1 MSSGL
6 NEDFLDC
13 IVRLEE
19 THIQQ
24 GFDEGYE
31 KGLVSGRED
40 ARHLGLKLG
49 FETGELIGFYK
60 GCSFLWNS
68 ALRVDPTRFSPQLH
82 KHLNDFHVL
91 LVKFPLLDP
100 EDEAKDRIKDHLR
113 VKFNIICAS
122 LGVSKKQ
129 LEWSEEML
137 REMLGCCKVYISEAR
152 NKTALEAIERA
163 VKPFPPAAIVN
174 KFEDAAYGRVG
185 YTVVSSLAT
194 GSSSSLKN
202 AVFAMVKTA
211 LDTINLELHSGS
223 HPRLGVVDHIC
234 FHPLSQT
241 SIEQVSS
248 VANSLAMDIGST
260 LRVPTYLYGAA
271 DKEQCTLD
279 SIRRK
284 LGYFKANREGHEW
297 AGGLELEM
305 VPVKPDAGPQE
316 VSKAKGVVAVGA
328 CGWVSNYNVPVMSNN
343 LKAVRRL
350 SRKTSERG
358 GGLASVQ
365 TMALVHGEGVIEVAC
380 NLLNPSQV
388 GGDEVQGLIER
399 LGREEGLLVGK
410 WYYTDYTPDQIAQRY
425 IDLLNNSKFSK

>member
-1 MSSGL
+1 MTSMSCSSSSLFWIPRTKPKTGSRMTSESNSTSFAHL
-6 NEDFLDC
+6 SAFPRNNWSTMDTLILPPISTSRTTTSC
-13 IVRLEE
+13 IVFVC
-19 THIQQ
+19 
-24 GFDEGYE
+24 G
-31 KGLVSGRED
+31 GR
-40 ARHLGLKLG
+40 R
-49 FETGELIGFYK
+49 
-60 GCSFLWNS
+60 
-68 ALRVDPTRFSPQLH
+68 
-82 KHLNDFHVL
+82 
-91 LVKFPLLDP
+91 
-100 EDEAKDRIKDHLR
+100 
-113 VKFNIICAS
+113 
-122 LGVSKKQ
+122 
-129 LEWSEEML
+129 EML

-185 YTVVSSLAT
+185 YTVVSSLASS
-194 GSSSSLKN
+194 GSSSPLKN

-241 SIEQVSS
+241 SLDQVSS
-248 VANSLAMDIGST
+248 VANSLAMDIGSI

-271 DKEQCTLD
+271 EKEQCTLD

-284 LGYFKANREGHEW
+284 LGYFRANREGNEW

-316 VSKAKGVVAVGA
+316 VSKTKGVVAVGA

-343 LKAVRRL
+343 LKAVRRVA
-350 SRKTSERG
+350 RKASERG

-388 GGDEVQGLIER
+388 GGEEVQELIER

-410 WYYTDYTPDQIAQRY
+410 GYYTDYTPDQIAQRY
-425 IDLLNNSKFSK
+425 MDLSISSKVSE

>member
-19 THIQQ
+19 THVQQ

-31 KGLVSGRED
+31 EGLVSGRED

-49 FETGELIGFYK
+49 FETGELIGFYR
-60 GCSFLWNS
+60 GCSALWNS
-68 ALRVDPTRFSPQLH
+68 ALRIDPTRFSPQLH

-91 LVKFPLLDP
+91 LDKFPLLDP
-100 EDEAKDRIKDHLR
+100 EDEAKDGIKDDLR
-113 VKFNIICAS
+113 TS
-122 LGVSKKQ
+122 LHQNTLV
-129 LEWSEEML
+129 LWSEEML

-163 VKPFPPAAIVN
+163 LKPFPPAAIVN

-185 YTVVSSLAT
+185 YTVVSSLAN

-211 LDTINLELHSGS
+211 LDTINLELHCGS

-248 VANSLAMDIGST
+248 VANSLAMDIGSI

-271 DKEQCTLD
+271 EKEQCTLD

-297 AGGLELEM
+297 AGGFDLEM
-305 VPVKPDAGPQE
+305 VPLKPDAGPQE

-328 CGWVSNYNVPVMSNN
+328 CGWVSNYNVPVMSND
-343 LKAVRRL
+343 LKAVRRIA
-350 SRKTSERG
+350 RKTSERG

-410 WYYTDYTPDQIAQRY
+410 GYYTDYTPDQIVERY
-425 IDLLNNSKFSK
+425 MDLLNNS

>member
-1 MSSGL
+1 M
-6 NEDFLDC
+6 
-13 IVRLEE
+13 
-19 THIQQ
+19 
-24 GFDEGYE
+24 
-31 KGLVSGRED
+31 
-40 ARHLGLKLG
+40 
-49 FETGELIGFYK
+49 
-60 GCSFLWNS
+60 
-68 ALRVDPTRFSPQLH
+68 LR
-82 KHLNDFHVL
+82 
-91 LVKFPLLDP
+91 
-100 EDEAKDRIKDHLR
+100 
-113 VKFNIICAS
+113 
-122 LGVSKKQ
+122 
-129 LEWSEEML
+129 

-163 VKPFPPAAIVN
+163 AKPFPPAAIVN

-185 YTVVSSLAT
+185 YTLVSTLAHG
-194 GSSSSLKN
+194 GSPLKS

-211 LDTINLELHSGS
+211 LETINLELHCGS

-234 FHPLSQT
+234 FHPLYET
-241 SIEQVSS
+241 SIDQVSA
-248 VANSLAMDIGST
+248 VATSLASDIGSI

-271 DKEQCTLD
+271 KEEHCTLD

-297 AGGLELEM
+297 VGGLELDV

-328 CGWVSNYNVPVMSNN
+328 CGWVSNYNVPVMSTD
-343 LKAVRRL
+343 LKAVRRMA
-350 SRKTSERG
+350 RKVSERG

-399 LGREEGLLVGK
+399 LGREEDLPVGK
-410 WYYTDYTPDQIAQRY
+410 GYYTDYTADQIAQKY
-425 IDLLNNSKFSK
+425 KELLINS

>member
-1 MSSGL
+1 M
-6 NEDFLDC
+6 NTEDIFDC
-13 IVRLEE
+13 ILRLEE

-31 KGLVSGRED
+31 AGLASGRED

-49 FETGELIGFYK
+49 FETGELLGFYK
-60 GCSFLWNS
+60 GCSSLWNS
-68 ALRVDPTRFSPQLH
+68 PALLAHLSPQLH
-82 KHLNDFHVL
+82 KHLHDFQAL
-91 LVKFPLLDP
+91 LDKFPLLDP
-100 EDEAKDRIKDHLR
+100 EDESKDEIKDSLR

-122 LGVSKKQ
+122 LGVPKKQ
-129 LEWSEEML
+129 LEEMWR

-152 NKTALEAIERA
+152 NKTALEAIEIA
-163 VKPFPPAAIVN
+163 AKHYFPPAAIVN

-185 YTVVSSLAT
+185 YTLVSALADA
-194 GSSSSLKN
+194 GSSSSPLKS

-211 LDTINLELHSGS
+211 LDAINLESHCGS

-234 FHPLSQT
+234 FHPLYET
-241 SIEQVSS
+241 SIDQVSS
-248 VANSLAMDIGST
+248 VATSLARDIGSI

-271 DKEQCTLD
+271 HEEHCTLD

-297 AGGLELEM
+297 AGGLELEV

-328 CGWVSNYNVPVMSNN
+328 CGWVSNYNMPVMSTD
-343 LKAVRRL
+343 LKAVKRMA
-350 SRKTSERG
+350 RKASERG

-380 NLLNPSQV
+380 NLLNPSIV

-399 LGREEGLLVGK
+399 LGREEGLIVGK
-410 WYYTDYTPDQIAQRY
+410 GYYTDYTADQIAQRY
-425 IDLLNNSKFSK
+425 KELLIV

>member
-1 MSSGL
+1 MISMSCSI
-6 NEDFLDC
+6 NSRFW
-13 IVRLEE
+13 IPR
-19 THIQQ
+19 T
-24 GFDEGYE
+24 
-31 KGLVSGRED
+31 K
-40 ARHLGLKLG
+40 LK
-49 FETGELIGFYK
+49 TGSRMISE
-60 GCSFLWNS
+60 SNS
-68 ALRVDPTRFSPQLH
+68 ASFV
-82 KHLNDFHVL
+82 HLSA
-91 LVKFPLLDP
+91 FPRNNLS
-100 EDEAKDRIKDHLR
+100 IKDTRILPPISTF
-113 VKFNIICAS
+113 KTS
-122 LGVSKKQ
+122 LHQNTLV
-129 LEWSEEML
+129 LWSEEML

-163 VKPFPPAAIVN
+163 LKPFPPAAIVN

-185 YTVVSSLAT
+185 YTVVSSLAN

-211 LDTINLELHSGS
+211 LDTINLELHCGS

-248 VANSLAMDIGST
+248 VANSLAMDIGSI
-260 LRVPTYLYGAA
+260 LQVPTYLYGAA
-271 DKEQCTLD
+271 EKEQCTLD

-297 AGGLELEM
+297 AGGFDLEM
-305 VPVKPDAGPQE
+305 VPLKPDAGSQE

-328 CGWVSNYNVPVMSNN
+328 CGWVSNYNVPVMSND
-343 LKAVRRL
+343 LKAVRRIA
-350 SRKTSERG
+350 RKTSERG

-410 WYYTDYTPDQIAQRY
+410 GYYTDYTPDQIVERY
-425 IDLLNNSKFSK
+425 MDLLNNS

>member
-1 MSSGL
+1 MSS
-6 NEDFLDC
+6 EDIFDC
-13 IVRLEE
+13 ILRLEE

-31 KGLVSGRED
+31 AGLVSGRED

-49 FETGELIGFYK
+49 FETGELLGFYK
-60 GCSFLWNS
+60 GCSSLWNS
-68 ALRVDPTRFSPQLH
+68 PALLAHLSPQLH
-82 KHLNDFHVL
+82 KHLHDFQAL
-91 LVKFPLLDP
+91 LDKFPMMDP
-100 EDEAKDRIKDHLR
+100 EDETKDEIKDGLR

-122 LGVSKKQ
+122 LGVPKKQ
-129 LEWSEEML
+129 LEEML
-137 REMLGCCKVYISEAR
+137 RREMLGCCKVYISEAR
-152 NKTALEAIERA
+152 NKTALEAIERSA
-163 VKPFPPAAIVN
+163 KTFPPAAIVN

-185 YTVVSSLAT
+185 YTLVSALAHE
-194 GSSSSLKN
+194 GSSSSSPLKS

-211 LDTINLELHSGS
+211 LDAINLESHCGS

-234 FHPLSQT
+234 FHPLYET
-241 SIEQVSS
+241 SIDQVSS
-248 VANSLAMDIGST
+248 VATSLARDIGSI

-271 DKEQCTLD
+271 HEEQCTLD

-297 AGGLELEM
+297 AGGLELEV

-316 VSKAKGVVAVGA
+316 VSKAKGVVAIGA
-328 CGWVSNYNVPVMSNN
+328 CGWVSNYNVPVMSTD
-343 LKAVRRL
+343 LKAVKRIA
-350 SRKTSERG
+350 RKASERG

-399 LGREEGLLVGK
+399 LGGEEGLIVGK
-410 WYYTDYTPDQIAQRY
+410 GYYTDYTADQIAQRY
-425 IDLLNNSKFSK
+425 KELLIC